1 MSDLK
6 LFQIWISWNNCL
18 QCASIHYFIRAVC
31 SSINWF
37 RLNIYYL
44 CVCVCAVE
52 RNEIAIEFRAI
63 LNTNRISNYTLRK
76 QTIPI
81 YGPSYICAKI
91 EERGKYC
98 CVNSGGFS
106 GRLGAVRSVCAPLHT
121 INMIF
126 ELSGT
131 SRNWICASFGGPC
144 IQKVKK
150 KNDNNNRQPNT
161 IYANN
166 ALVHRHSFDCTFI
179 GFGTSDMHCQR
190 RAKQFSYYEIGRVDL
205 DDSYK
210 HTDFCECHCSVVCWI
225 WASAQSHLVFAL
237 FSMLL
242 IPCRYLIP
250 WLLIL

>member
-1 MSDLK
+1 MDIVKQLFAMCFYSLFYPSGLQFDK
-6 LFQIWISWNNCL
+6 LIS
-18 QCASIHYFIRAVC
+18 SE
-31 SSINWF
+31 
-37 RLNIYYL
+37 YL
-44 CVCVCAVE
+44 LFVCVCAVE

-131 SRNWICASFGGPC
+131 SRN
-144 IQKVKK
+144 
-150 KNDNNNRQPNT
+150 
-161 IYANN
+161 
-166 ALVHRHSFDCTFI
+166 
-179 GFGTSDMHCQR
+179 
-190 RAKQFSYYEIGRVDL
+190 
-205 DDSYK
+205 
-210 HTDFCECHCSVVCWI
+210 
-225 WASAQSHLVFAL
+225 
-237 FSMLL
+237 
-242 IPCRYLIP
+242 
-250 WLLIL
+250 